1 MIRQGSTIAWKASTL
16 SNCQINLILVGKY
29 IVQAVIADLIK
40 NTWITEAEQVGQI
53 ISRNVSKKKLN
64 CMNYKFLKR
73 GTENC
78 CKNFNSY
85 FFVTSCTPYI
95 TLTL

>member
-16 SNCQINLILVGKY
+16 INCQINLILVGKY

-53 ISRNVSKKKLN
+53 ISRNVSKKKLKSTN
-64 CMNYKFLKR
+64 SSKEGQKNVVRTSILIFL
-73 GTENC
+73 TPP
-78 CKNFNSY
+78 
-85 FFVTSCTPYI
+85 VHLTSP
-95 TLTL
+95 